1 MDSFVTY
8 DQNESDGGPGRRF
21 YTCQRSALPPSTTP
35 RRWGTPNQRHAR
47 MHPRM
52 SARTLMHA
60 PPSPSVDCGTER
72 HEAARVRGARGS
84 ARACKQLLFLN
95 YSRIFKNHSKSSQRY
110 TRFQISQDPAPAI
123 HSKTKRAALS
133 TGSSLAWQHSAK
145 RTASSTGESP
155 RLPTRSWRQIRI
167 EAHSMI

>member
-1 MDSFVTY
+1 
-8 DQNESDGGPGRRF
+8 
-21 YTCQRSALPPSTTP
+21 
-35 RRWGTPNQRHAR
+35 
-47 MHPRM
+47 
-52 SARTLMHA
+52 MHA